1 MLGDIYYCPRAT
13 GFETVKVHFCPRNDF
28 SVKFCGFSIP
38 GSGKVVQEKSEP
50 SVANV
55 ILAGKEK
62 QKSA

>member
-1 MLGDIYYCPRAT
+1 MLGDIYYCPLAT
-13 GFETVKVHFCPRNDF
+13 GFEAVKVRFCLRNDF
-28 SVKFCGFSIP
+28 SVKFCGFAIP
-38 GSGKVVQEKSEP
+38 GSGKVFQEKSEP